1 MSRPLQMKLVHSKGD
16 IPSALPPCEDIT
28 KKVVVPEVG
37 SHQTQNLL
45 AVGILILNF
54 PASKTEKFLL
64 FASHPVYDVLLAA
77 YIDIECNNGIFSTLF
92 IIRIYKLRYLDV
104 NQDFL
109 LPPYS
114 LSPYWFCIIVL
125 DFNAFYL
132 TSTYTALTGGQVLS

>member
-1 MSRPLQMKLVHSKGD
+1 M
-16 IPSALPPCEDIT
+16 
-28 KKVVVPEVG
+28 
-37 SHQTQNLL
+37 
-45 AVGILILNF
+45 
-54 PASKTEKFLL
+54 L

-92 IIRIYKLRYLDV
+92 IIPIYKLRYLDV
-104 NQDFL
+104 NHDFL